1 MSKHFWRSL
10 HSALGGGAAIGLALL
25 LAGSGM
31 SPFLLASL
39 GASTV
44 ILFVFTETS
53 AAQPR
58 ALLGGHLSAA
68 LIGIVC
74 QHLCGDALW
83 VYALALALSVLV
95 MLLARCVHP
104 PAGANALIMVHQHA
118 GYTALLQPVLIGV
131 LSLALVAMLWS
142 RLLPQQKPWPQRW
155 FSPSPSSDDWGSWRL

>member
-1 MSKHFWRSL
+1 MRGHLWRSL
-10 HSALGGGAAIGLALL
+10 LSTVGGGAAIGLALL
-25 LAGSGM
+25 LAGPGL

>member
-1 MSKHFWRSL
+1 MGEHLRRSL
-10 HSALGGGAAIGLALL
+10 HSSLGGGAAIGLALL
-25 LAGSGM
+25 LAGPGM

-74 QHLCGDALW
+74 QHLWGDALW

-95 MLLARCVHP
+95 MLLGRCVHP

-118 GYTALLQPVLIGV
+118 GFAALLQPVLVGV

-142 RLLPQQKPWPQRW
+142 RLLRQQKAWPRRW
-155 FSPSPSSDDWGSWRL
+155 LAPSPATNDWGNWKT